1 MVQVEELKMKY
12 PGAVAWQMGDGPEMA
27 SVLADL
33 IKNESKRPPA
43 DLLPRTRRMCLLRGW
58 GATT

>member
-33 IKNESKRPPA
+33 IKLS
-43 DLLPRTRRMCLLRGW
+43 LIHI
-58 GATT
+58 